1 MAITKTITTD
11 KIEIVGDYKMIQVR
25 DKTTVKEDGTVIG
38 ESFARK
44 SFNPGDLDGSDNLVV
59 RDLSAES
66 SEIQAIAADVWTQA
80 VKDAWKAN
88 LIANKPAS

>member
-11 KIEIVGDYKMIQVR
+11 KIEIVGDYKIIQVR

>member
-1 MAITKTITTD
+1 MAITKTIATD
-11 KIEIVGDYKMIQVR
+11 KIEIVGEYRIIQVR

-44 SFNPGDLDGSDNLVV
+44 SFNPGELDASDNLVV

-66 SEIQAIAADVWTQA
+66 SEIQSIAADVWTTA

-88 LIANKPAS
+88 LIANK

>member
-1 MAITKTITTD
+1 MAITKTIATD
-11 KIEIVGDYKMIQVR
+11 KIEIVGEYRIIQVR

-38 ESFARK
+38 ESFRRK
-44 SFNPGDLDGSDNLVV
+44 SFNPGELDGSDNLVV

-66 SEIQAIAADVWTQA
+66 SEIQSIATDVWTTA

-88 LIANKPAS
+88 LIANK